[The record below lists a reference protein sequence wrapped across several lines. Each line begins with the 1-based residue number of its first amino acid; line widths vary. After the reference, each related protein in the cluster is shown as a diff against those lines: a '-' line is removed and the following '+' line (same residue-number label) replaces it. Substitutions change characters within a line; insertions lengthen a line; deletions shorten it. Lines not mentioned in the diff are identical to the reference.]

1 MEVAA
6 LQETLILVG
15 ALLAKIVMVHY
26 AILDRAAKAVI
37 VKYHRVQLLV
47 PAKLVQSPIK
57 HVPPMVIAVVMF
69 AIKQLD
75 RVVVS
80 QLLIVNQVI
89 HVSVMFVQRQLS
101 VQQMVVIVL
110 PVNLVLVAAEVAQ
123 QVIVALNQMAFVH
136 SILIVVQMEMIASN
150 VFLLLRRLQRESVRV

>member
-1 MEVAA
+1 
-6 LQETLILVG
+6 
-15 ALLAKIVMVHY
+15 
-26 AILDRAAKAVI
+26 
-37 VKYHRVQLLV
+37 
-47 PAKLVQSPIK
+47 
-57 HVPPMVIAVVMF
+57 MVIAV
-69 AIKQLD
+69 AIFVIPMD

-89 HVSVMFVQRQLS
+89 HVSVMFVQSQLS

-123 QVIVALNQMAFVH
+123 QVIVALNQMAFVQ